1 MRLVL
6 YQPDIA
12 PNVGAAIRIAACFGA
27 GVDIIGPCG
36 FPINAREIRRV
47 AMDYNALAQP
57 IIHDSWE
64 QFHQTVSNDGGRLIL
79 LTTKAE
85 AGIWDRP
92 FKAGDRI
99 IIGQESSGAPDFVH
113 EAADERLR
121 IELAPNARSLNMAVA
136 AGVALAEARRQ
147 IGWDIA

>member
-36 FPINAREIRRV
+36 FPLNAREIRRV

-57 IIHDSWE
+57 QIHDSWD
-64 QFHQTVSNDGGRLIL
+64 QFHQQASDEGGRLIL

-85 AGIWDRP
+85 AGIWERP
-92 FKAGDRI
+92 FMAGDRI
-99 IIGQESSGAPDFVH
+99 IIGRESSGAPDFVH
-113 EAADERLR
+113 EAADERLC
-121 IELAPNARSLNMAVA
+121 IKLAPNARSLNMAVA

-147 IGWDIA
+147 IGWDSA